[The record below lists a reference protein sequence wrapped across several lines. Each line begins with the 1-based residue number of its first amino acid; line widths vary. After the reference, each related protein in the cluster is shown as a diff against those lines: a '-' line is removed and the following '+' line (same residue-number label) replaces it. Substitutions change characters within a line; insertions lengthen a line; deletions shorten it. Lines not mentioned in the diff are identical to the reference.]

1 MALSPCLMSKPAVS
15 TEGLGRMQT
24 FDVMNFDELPQP
36 ERRKLDLAHCSE
48 ARRRFQRVHIH
59 CRRAEMVPSQANISY
74 TFQLDKKKGIM
85 GPLGL
90 RVLHCF
96 CPWWR
101 QFHRYLLHD
110 IGCEY
115 KPPAWAYGGIK
126 GRRREALMMIP
137 RIVCWKAIQAKQS
150 IAVKSYDMRSAFH
163 SGSHRDLE
171 GVSHR

>member
-48 ARRRFQRVHIH
+48 AMRRFQRVHIH
-59 CRRAEMVPSQANISY
+59 CRRAGRVPSQANISY

-96 CPWWR
+96 ARGGGNSTDTCCTTWDVSTNR
-101 QFHRYLLHD
+101 R
-110 IGCEY
+110 IGPTEES
-115 KPPAWAYGGIK
+115 K
-126 GRRREALMMIP
+126 G
-137 RIVCWKAIQAKQS
+137 
-150 IAVKSYDMRSAFH
+150 D
-163 SGSHRDLE
+163 E
-171 GVSHR
+171 GRH